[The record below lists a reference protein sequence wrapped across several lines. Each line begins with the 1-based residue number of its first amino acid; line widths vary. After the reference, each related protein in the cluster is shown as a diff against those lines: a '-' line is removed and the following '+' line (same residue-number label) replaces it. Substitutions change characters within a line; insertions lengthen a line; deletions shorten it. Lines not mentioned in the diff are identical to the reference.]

1 MTAGELTKRR
11 ILEMG
16 MTLWRVDPAY
26 VTARRIAKELNM
38 SHGSVCYHFPRGER
52 SLKDAIA
59 FYAVQEGESR
69 VIVHLIAGNHKAV
82 SHMDDTARQE
92 HVRAAAVR

>member
-59 FYAVQEGESR
+59 FHAVTEGESR
-69 VIVHLIAGNHKAV
+69 VIVHLIAMNHKAV